1 MKELKFK
8 MLWAINVDGIQWF
21 AFKYKVE
28 AEKYAQLISGNVTIA
43 KTKCLTD
50 KY

>member
-8 MLWAINVDGIQWF
+8 ILWVINIDGIQWF
-21 AFKYKVE
+21 TFKYKSE
-28 AEKYAQLISGNVTIA
+28 AEKYAQLISGNVKIVQ
-43 KTKCLTD
+43 TKCLTD

>member
-1 MKELKFK
+1 MKELKLK
-8 MLWAINVDGIQWF
+8 TLWAINVDGIQWF
-21 AFKYKVE
+21 TFKYKTE
-28 AEKYAQLISGNVTIA
+28 AKKYAQLILGNVKIS